1 LPRII
6 AAVARER
13 QGGIMPAPST
23 AELQRM
29 AREAFGRELSEAQAE
44 ACRAR
49 LPTMARNVARL
60 RAWEPGLADTAPAQV
75 QVTLA
80 DAPGE

>member
-1 LPRII
+1 LRII

-13 QGGIMPAPST
+13 QGGMMPAPSI

-44 ACRAR
+44 AYRAR

-60 RAWEPGLADTAPAQV
+60 RAWEPKLGDTAPAQI
-75 QVTLA
+75 QITLA
-80 DAPGE
+80 DAQDG